1 MYMFVC
7 DERVPS
13 STSLPH
19 TVLLGILR
27 PSPHINISYL
37 ELKGQISIIWAV
49 PLLYICDEV
58 CHHLTKLGD
67 NEVLVLSGGCPF

>member
-1 MYMFVC
+1 MYIIVC
-7 DERVPS
+7 EVPS
-13 STSLPH
+13 STSLHH

-27 PSPHINISYL
+27 PSPHINISNL
-37 ELKGQISIIWAV
+37 EVKVPISIIWAV